1 MLDELPGTR
10 RFFLSYSGV
19 QLPFKLVNELDE
31 QQIENRNTYFCGY
44 FDEQERLS
52 ALRKL
57 VYGELELQHRY
68 DYRENGVLQRAEITD
83 IDGDVTVLA
92 FDAQGKPLND

>member
-1 MLDELPGTR
+1 MSDTLPGIR
-10 RFFLSYSGV
+10 RFFLSYTGV

-44 FDEQERLS
+44 FDDQGRLS

-68 DYRENGVLQRAEITD
+68 DYRENGVLLRAEVVD
-83 IDGDVTVLA
+83 IDGDVTTLE
-92 FDAQGKPLND
+92 FDEQGKVTSR